1 MAESIK
7 TRLEHRL
14 AIFLS
19 HSEISHLREEDPI
32 RKNVLEVLHR
42 ATSQNWRT
50 YIVGGAIRD
59 LLLGPT
65 GWWPRD
71 VDVIVDGCS
80 EDDLEMVFRD
90 IMIRHTS
97 FGGLHLRRSVE
108 IEGVITAK
116 YDLLFDIWRLQDT
129 WAIKTNKLMPTISQF
144 LETPFLN
151 IDSIAVAMPS
161 NKRRA
166 IVYER
171 GFFQAVLTKTLEINS
186 EPNPFPFVCAI
197 RSLILAA
204 KLDFWIGPNLAR
216 FIQALVNSGSISDL
230 LDAQLSHYGRIRSNE
245 YEIRE
250 WLDRLRSQL
259 DRGHSK
265 VRLSNTPEQQLHL
278 WQDWPPHSEWGLN
291 HEHQNKPITGENVGR
306 WNLNSRDKS

>member
-7 TRLEHRL
+7 TRLAHRL
-14 AIFLS
+14 ARFLT
-19 HSEISHLREEDPI
+19 HSKTSSLREAEPI
-32 RKNVLEVLHR
+32 RKSVLEVLHR

-59 LLLGPT
+59 LLLAPA

-80 EDDLEMVFRD
+80 ENDLEVVFRD

-108 IEGVITAK
+108 IEGVTTTK

-129 WAIKTNKLMPTISQF
+129 WAIKTNELVPTISKF

-161 NKRRA
+161 NKRGA
-166 IVYER
+166 IVYES
-171 GFFQAVLTKTLEINS
+171 GFFQAVSTKTLEINS
-186 EPNPFPFVCAI
+186 EPNPFPFVCAM

-204 KLDFWIGPNLAR
+204 KLDFWIGPSLAR
-216 FIQALVNSGSISDL
+216 FIQTLMNSGSISDL

-245 YEIRE
+245 DEIGE
-250 WLDRLRSQL
+250 WLDRLRSQI
-259 DRGHSK
+259 DRGLSK

-278 WQDWPPHSEWGLN
+278 WQDWPPHSEWGFN
-291 HEHQNKPITGENVGR
+291 QECHHKPITGHTSG
-306 WNLNSRDKS
+306 DGI